1 MRVPPLPVRQV
12 ETVLNT
18 RLVSDSCV
26 MIRTKMLENRGK
38 MPLPHIFVNWK
49 INRNMMHKNSGSG
62 FQPRITCSA
71 FGPNQRLII
80 KHNLSI

>member
-1 MRVPPLPVRQV
+1 MRLPPLPIRQV
-12 ETVLNT
+12 EAALDTY
-18 RLVSDSCV
+18 LVPDNCV
-26 MIRTKMLENRGK
+26 VIRTKMLENRGK

-49 INRNMMHKNSGSG
+49 IKRNMMHKNSGSG

-71 FGPNQRLII
+71 FDPNQRLII